1 MSLYLIAKRI
11 IDLFGALAGL
21 VLAMPLMLITAI
33 AIKLESRGPI
43 LFRHGR
49 LGRDGRPFVMFK
61 FRSMCQ
67 EASVLQAQLV
77 SQNGVPG
84 PVFKIRADP
93 RITRIGHLIRKYS
106 LDELPQLWNVLRG
119 EMSLVGPRPPIPDE
133 VTRYHPWQRERLA
146 VKPGLTCTWQVS
158 GRSDIPFDE
167 WMQMDI
173 EYVRTRS
180 LLMDLKLLLLTVPAV
195 ISARGAY

>member
-11 IDLFGALAGL
+11 IDLLGALAGL

-33 AIKLESRGPI
+33 AIKLESRGPA
-43 LFRHGR
+43 LFRHVR

-77 SQNGVPG
+77 SENEVPG
-84 PVFKIRADP
+84 PVFKIRSDP
-93 RITRIGHLIRKYS
+93 RISRVGHLVRKYS